1 MMKLFALAA
10 AAAVAVTSI
19 SFAPAEAQP
28 QRVETHTTTRTTV
41 KQVVHGNR
49 GWRTKRV
56 CTTRWQHHRK
66 VRTCRVI
73 RVRRY

>member
-10 AAAVAVTSI
+10 AAAIAVTSLP
-19 SFAPAEAQP
+19 FAPAAAQP
-28 QRVETHTTTRTTV
+28 QRVETQTTRTTV